1 MIVLSMEIPLA
12 KLAVVSKKS
21 PPTRIVHLLSSSSS
35 FSKPSAVLSE
45 RITTKPAPSH
55 VYTSGVVHLLLR

>member
-21 PPTRIVHLLSSSSS
+21 PPTRIVHLSSSSS